1 MSDTQPSAAKPASA
15 RQDRPRRPARH
26 STRPANSR
34 TTAAAQQQHPLLQ
47 QLAGWYPR
55 LFGDN
60 PLPLKR
66 GIFEDLIAAHP
77 EALERDALK
86 AALAQHT
93 RSSRYLNGV
102 AAGQQRHDLQGLPV
116 EPMAP
121 EHVLHALLEVF
132 RRRQSRSSED
142 LTPKLLQRLVQAFES
157 SGLSREAYTALL
169 HRRDDATQALVN
181 SALDEAASRA
191 ARYAALYRAYS
202 ASGQSAEAF
211 ADSYGLSAAEVR
223 HMLQRHAPSMP

>member
-15 RQDRPRRPARH
+15 RQDRPRRAARH
-26 STRPANSR
+26 APRPAGNR
-34 TTAAAQQQHPLLQ
+34 PAATPNQQNPLLQ
-47 QLAGWYPR
+47 QLATWYPR
-55 LFGDN
+55 LFGDT

-66 GIFEDLIAAHP
+66 GIFEDLMSAHP
-77 EALERDALK
+77 DTLERDALK
-86 AALAQHT
+86 AALSQHT
-93 RSSRYLNGV
+93 RSSRYLNGI
-102 AAGQQRHDLQGLPV
+102 AAGQQRHDLQGNAV

-132 RRRQSRSSED
+132 RRRQARSSED
-142 LTPKLLQRLVQAFES
+142 LTPKLHQRLVQAFEA
-157 SGLSREAYTALL
+157 SGLSREAYSALL

-181 SALDEAASRA
+181 NALEEAASRA

-202 ASGQSAEAF
+202 ASGQTAEAF